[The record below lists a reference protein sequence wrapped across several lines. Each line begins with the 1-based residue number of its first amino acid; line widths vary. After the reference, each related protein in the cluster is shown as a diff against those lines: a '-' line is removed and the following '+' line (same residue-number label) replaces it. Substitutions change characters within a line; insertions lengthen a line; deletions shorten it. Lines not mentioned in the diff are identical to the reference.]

1 MMTSPICAPSTSRS
15 WRPNVRSAA
24 GLNSVMRPSWSMVT
38 MLSSA
43 DARIAALRASLC
55 LSEASAC
62 ARSMAGSGAVLEP
75 HAVGIDREHGAQA
88 PGRRVFDDPAEHAQH
103 LAERHALGHHLEQP
117 LLACEQG
124 LGPFVVVDV
133 GEEAVPEVDAAF
145 CVTQGKN
152 ARPLPAEGAIRAA
165 QPCFEIE
172 GLSGLNGGS
181 PSGQHFV
188 AIIRM
193 EVVSRSLRLDLFE
206 SLAEV
211 FQH

>member
-1 MMTSPICAPSTSRS
+1 M
-15 WRPNVRSAA
+15 SA
-24 GLNSVMRPSWSMVT
+24 
-38 MLSSA
+38 
-43 DARIAALRASLC
+43 
-55 LSEASAC
+55 
-62 ARSMAGSGAVLEP
+62 
-75 HAVGIDREHGAQA
+75 
-88 PGRRVFDDPAEHAQH
+88 
-103 LAERHALGHHLEQP
+103 
-117 LLACEQG
+117 
-124 LGPFVVVDV
+124 
-133 GEEAVPEVDAAF
+133 EAVPEVDAAF

-193 EVVSRSLRLDLFE
+193 EVASRSLRLDLFE

-211 FQH
+211 FQHLLVGECDFAAGREQRDDLGQASTICS